1 MVLHFKTRKRLILA
15 IVLIAIA
22 NFAGHAAAA
31 KSKESAKPRNVIV
44 LIADGCGSEQYTLAR
59 WFKGAPLSLD
69 DILVGGVKTYIADSV
84 VADSA
89 PTATAYATGYR
100 TSDKLIGL
108 GPKEGTLS
116 TVPEPQAELRYRPL
130 ATVLEGAKLKG
141 MATGIVSTSRV
152 THATPAAY
160 FAHVPSRSQE
170 DVIMEQA
177 VYQDIDVLFGGGGR
191 YLLPK
196 NAGGKR
202 SDGENLRSVLRAKG
216 YVVAENKE
224 EMNAFVTGRIFGMFA
239 GDHMEPEIDR
249 QEFAPKQPSLEEMT
263 LKAIDILSRKP
274 RHKGFFLMVEG
285 SEIDWAD
292 HGNDPSQLMS
302 DLMQF
307 DRAVKAAL
315 DFAKKDGNT
324 LVLALSDH
332 NTGGMTIGNYGT
344 SKTYSQLKVEQLLD
358 PIRKMKLSAPGLLRK
373 VGNEKIPEKV
383 KSVVKTYWDLEITD
397 DEAAAILSIAQRN
410 PDDPH
415 NGFGEV
421 LTPKYTAIGWT
432 THGHTGGDIP
442 LFAYGPNSPKG
453 LLDGP
458 DIGRIT
464 AEALGVD
471 LDRVGKRLFVEV
483 REAFEDGRVA
493 IDKTDAEN
501 PVVKIEYQNRRVEMP
516 VNKNLLRI
524 DGAESELEGVVV
536 YISNTDKA
544 YVPLQ
549 AVLAVKGKK
558 EKLPSISR

>member
-1 MVLHFKTRKRLILA
+1 MAQHFTSKRGLILTVA
-15 IVLIAIA
+15 FIVFLSMS
-22 NFAGHAAAA
+22 GVSAAEP
-31 KSKESAKPRNVIV
+31 KKGAKPRNVIV
-44 LIADGCGSEQYTLAR
+44 LIADGCGSEMYTLGR

-69 DILVGGVKTYIADSV
+69 AILVGGVKTFIMDSV

-100 TSDKLIGL
+100 TSDKLIGV

-116 TVPEPQAELRYRPL
+116 TLSEPPAALRYRPL

-160 FAHVPSRSQE
+160 VAHVPSRSQE

-177 VYQDIDVLFGGGGR
+177 VYQGIDVVFGGGGR

-196 NAGGKR
+196 SAGGKR
-202 SDGENLRSVLRAKG
+202 GDEENLRSVLRAKG
-216 YVVAENKE
+216 YVIVENSA

-263 LKAIDILSRKP
+263 VKAIDVLSRKP
-274 RHKGFFLMVEG
+274 RQKGFFLMVEG
-285 SEIDWAD
+285 SQIDWAD
-292 HGNDPSQLMS
+292 HGNDPAQLMS

-307 DRAVKAAL
+307 DLAAKAAL
-315 DFAKKDGNT
+315 DFARKDGNT

-332 NTGGMTIGNYGT
+332 NTGGMTIGNYRT
-344 SKTYSQLKVEQLLD
+344 SKTYSQMKVEELLD
-358 PIRKMKLSAPGLLRK
+358 PLKKMKLSTPGLLK
-373 VGNEKIPEKV
+373 KLGNERTPEKV
-383 KSVVKTYWDLEITD
+383 KNVVKTYWNLDITD
-397 DEAAAILSIAQRN
+397 DDAAAILSISQR
-410 PDDPH
+410 DKKDPH

-421 LTPKYTAIGWT
+421 LTPKYTAIGWS
-432 THGHTGGDIP
+432 THGHTGGDVP

-458 DIGRIT
+458 EIGKVT
-464 AEALGVD
+464 AAALGLD
-471 LDRVGKRLFVEV
+471 LDRVSTRLFTEAGEV
-483 REAFEDGRVA
+483 FKDGMVK
-493 IDKTDAEN
+493 IDKTDPEN
-501 PVVKIEYQNRRVEMP
+501 PVVKIEYKNRRAELP
-516 VNKNLLRI
+516 VNKSLIRI
-524 DGAESELEGVVV
+524 DGVESDLEGVVV
-536 YISNTDKA
+536 YIPETDKA

-549 AVLAVKGKK
+549 AVYALTGKK
-558 EKLPSISR
+558 EKLPSISK